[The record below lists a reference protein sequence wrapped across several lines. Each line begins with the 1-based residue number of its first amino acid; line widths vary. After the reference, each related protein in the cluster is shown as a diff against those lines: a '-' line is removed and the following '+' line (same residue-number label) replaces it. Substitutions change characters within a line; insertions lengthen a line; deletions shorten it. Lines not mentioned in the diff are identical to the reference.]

1 MGRPK
6 GYDRETVLLAARD
19 LFWEQGY
26 ERTSIADL
34 EERTGLNRSS
44 LYTEFGS
51 KRRLFED
58 ALQCYADRVIANL
71 LADLGDDDMAGLDA
85 IAGLFR
91 RLGEMFRCDSAL
103 WTRGCLMVNTI
114 AEMAAQ
120 DQRIRAHAA
129 AYRDRLQ
136 TSFGA
141 ALARAAARGDADSS
155 LVDGRSHL
163 LAAALIGTWLAV
175 RIDPSHAATSCE
187 AIAREVE
194 SWRVH
199 DPGK

>member
-51 KRRLFED
+51 KRQLFEA

-71 LADLGDDDMAGLDA
+71 LAGLGDDHTAGLAA
-85 IAGLFR
+85 IAALFR
-91 RLGEMFRCDSAL
+91 RLGEMFRCDTAL
-103 WTRGCLMVNTI
+103 WTRGCLLVNTI
-114 AEMAAQ
+114 AEMTTQ

-129 AYRDRLQ
+129 AYRDRLLK
-136 TSFGA
+136 SFGT
-141 ALARAAARGDADSS
+141 ALARAAAQGDADSS
-155 LVDGRSHL
+155 LVDSRSHL
-163 LAAALIGTWLAV
+163 LAAALIGIWLAA
-175 RIDPSHAATSCE
+175 RIDPSHAATSCQ

-194 SWRVH
+194 SWRIE
-199 DPGK
+199 DPGN

>member
-44 LYTEFGS
+44 FYTEFGS
-51 KRRLFED
+51 KRRLFEA
-58 ALQCYADRVIANL
+58 ALQCYANRVIANL
-71 LADLGDDDMAGLDA
+71 LAGLGDDHTAGLAA
-85 IAGLFR
+85 IAALFR
-91 RLGEMFRCDSAL
+91 HLGEMFRCDTAL

-114 AEMAAQ
+114 AEMTTQ
-120 DQRIRAHAA
+120 DQRIGAHAA
-129 AYRDRLQ
+129 AYRDRLLK
-136 TSFGA
+136 SFGA
-141 ALARAAARGDADSS
+141 ALARAAAQGDADSS
-155 LVDGRSHL
+155 LVDSRSHL
-163 LAAALIGTWLAV
+163 LAAALIGIWLAA
-175 RIDPSHAATSCE
+175 RIDPSHAATSCQ

-194 SWRVH
+194 SWRIH
-199 DPGK
+199 GPGN

>member
-1 MGRPK
+1 VGRPK
-6 GYDRETVLLAARD
+6 AYEREAILLAARD

-44 LYTEFGS
+44 LYGEFGS
-51 KRRLFED
+51 KGGLFEA

-71 LADLGDDDMAGLDA
+71 LADLGRDHTAGLAA

-114 AEMAAQ
+114 AEMASQ
-120 DQRIRAHAA
+120 DQRIRAHAF

-141 ALARAAARGDADSS
+141 ALARAAVQGDADSS
-155 LVDGRSHL
+155 LVDSRSHL
-163 LAAALIGTWLAV
+163 LAAALIGIWLEV
-175 RIDPSHAATSCE
+175 RIDPSHAATSCQ
-187 AIAREVE
+187 AIAHEVE

-199 DPGK
+199 DPGR